1 MPDLYKKLNQV
12 LEKDK
17 ESVKEAPAAETDSL
31 EKAAADPIRKVRKAE
46 EQVSYLSELFQLYMT
61 ENVML
66 EYPDL
71 FTVERLGYREAS
83 RRPEIFGA
91 LKASAEHRLV
101 AVTFKTD
108 NYFYVR
114 FSAVILSR
122 ELEIMAYFWR
132 RGQESAREHPVDL
145 SRFREGAG
153 VDWKQAFESILF
165 RFLEW
170 YESSK

>member
-1 MPDLYKKLNQV
+1 MSDLYKKLNQV

-17 ESVKEAPAAETDSL
+17 ESVKEAPVAESEDP
-31 EKAAADPIRKVRKAE
+31 EKVVADPIRKVRKAE

-61 ENVML
+61 DNVML
-66 EYPDL
+66 EYPEL
-71 FTVERLGYREAS
+71 FTVERVGYREAS
-83 RRPEIFGA
+83 RRPEIFGS

-108 NYFYVR
+108 NFFYVR

-122 ELEIMAYFWR
+122 ELEVMAYFWR
-132 RGQESAREHPVDL
+132 RGAEKPREYPVELARY
-145 SRFREGAG
+145 REGLG
-153 VDWKQAFESILF
+153 VDWKQAFEGILF

-170 YESSK
+170 YESTK